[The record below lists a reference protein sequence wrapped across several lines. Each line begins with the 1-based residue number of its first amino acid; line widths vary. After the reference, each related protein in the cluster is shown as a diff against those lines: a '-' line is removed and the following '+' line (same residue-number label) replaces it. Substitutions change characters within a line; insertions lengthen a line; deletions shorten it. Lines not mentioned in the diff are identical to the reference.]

1 MKQKVSRKRALD
13 TFSRVVVLSCLMK
26 QKITLTLDDK
36 LIEEIKIQGV
46 REKRSVS
53 EITEEMLREYLNR
66 LNSRA
71 KKIK

>member
-1 MKQKVSRKRALD
+1 
-13 TFSRVVVLSCLMK
+13 MK

>member
-1 MKQKVSRKRALD
+1 VSPEKELD
-13 TFSRVVVLSCLMK
+13 TFSRVVVLSRLMK